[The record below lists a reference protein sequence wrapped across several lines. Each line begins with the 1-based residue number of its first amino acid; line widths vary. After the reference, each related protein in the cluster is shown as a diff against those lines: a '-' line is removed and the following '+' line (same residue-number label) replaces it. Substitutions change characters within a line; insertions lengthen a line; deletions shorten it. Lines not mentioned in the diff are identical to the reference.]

1 LIKGSTPKTSVQ
13 LARNQFA
20 WHYSPPLK
28 PQQWRTPRRQI
39 PPSSK
44 PPTLL
49 TTILRGKSG
58 ADSQR
63 RDRGEVNADG
73 DGEEYEDEEELDG
86 PAAENEKIN
95 AVFQRLSSAPV
106 AIRVH
111 EIIIKGNSKT
121 RDALIE
127 AEVTDLIRSAA
138 TVQDLVRAASLA
150 TGRLRD
156 LDVFDSVHITLDA
169 GPPEL
174 PGTTTVVVQVVE
186 TANPISGS
194 VGCLT
199 KA

>member
-1 LIKGSTPKTSVQ
+1 VALLPSPQTPTMANAAAADSTVEQAPNP
-13 LARNQFA
+13 APHDPA
-20 WHYSPPLK
+20 
-28 PQQWRTPRRQI
+28 
-39 PPSSK
+39 
-44 PPTLL
+44 
-49 TTILRGKSG
+49 GKSG
-58 ADSQR
+58 ADSRR
-63 RDRGEVNADG
+63 RDGGEVNADG
-73 DGEEYEDEEELDG
+73 DGDEYEDEEELDG

-106 AIRVH
+106 ATRVH

-199 KA
+199 KAEVSLRSFHGSSLH